1 MLVSKNK
8 GREREAHLGQAPCS
22 AFVVQILDKFLRTL
36 EKLFRKTKEREE
48 KSIKKKNLLHKRNS
62 KDSDAALC
70 KKWTLFFSSFR
81 DKPLESICEDEIIL
95 SPLSTRSC

>member
-48 KSIKKKNLLHKRNS
+48 KSIKKK
-62 KDSDAALC
+62 
-70 KKWTLFFSSFR
+70 SS
-81 DKPLESICEDEIIL
+81 P
-95 SPLSTRSC
+95 